1 MLIKNHSKTS
11 STMGEKSDVTNKKH
25 LRVIDYYLKY
35 IQLQVTLL
43 GTPDHLRVNGNI

>member
-1 MLIKNHSKTS
+1 MTS
-11 STMGEKSDVTNKKH
+11 STMGGKKSDVTNKKH

-43 GTPDHLRVNGNI
+43 GTPDHLHVNGNI